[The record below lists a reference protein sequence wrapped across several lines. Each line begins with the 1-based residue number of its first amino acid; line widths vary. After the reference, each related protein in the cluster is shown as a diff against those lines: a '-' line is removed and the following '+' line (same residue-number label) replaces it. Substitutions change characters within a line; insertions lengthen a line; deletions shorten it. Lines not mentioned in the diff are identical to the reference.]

1 MTELTPRELAFAGD
15 AADTYVP
22 RSGSPSRSLN
32 DLACAAS
39 ECETESMLA
48 QLSLSRGTVT
58 TTDWGMFTKDE
69 LHSLC
74 TETDGQDGEAA
85 YLFDS
90 DDRGSVE
97 VICDNCRGIGHF
109 RRVCPSAKK
118 FRSIDFVAAI
128 LQAKKSKLGDA
139 PPRRPPPGGQRAPFR
154 SMPRRFQPKTG
165 GRGGFPN
172 RRLGRHHSARS
183 AEEGDDYTS
192 ADGESDV
199 AKTASERSSSTGA
212 SAKTLLDSG
221 ASAPGS
227 SIR

>member
-32 DLACAAS
+32 ELACAAS

-74 TETDGQDGEAA
+74 TETDDQESEAA

-165 GRGGFPN
+165 GRGGFTTP
-172 RRLGRHHSARS
+172 LGTV
-183 AEEGDDYTS
+183 G
-192 ADGESDV
+192 
-199 AKTASERSSSTGA
+199 
-212 SAKTLLDSG
+212 
-221 ASAPGS
+221 
-227 SIR
+227 